1 VVVPEFGGV
10 SVGQDV
16 AAVELVGQQPA
27 EPVSG
32 AVGVVVLAGSLGGG
46 VVGQLVGGL
55 LVGVVL
61 VVVGVVVAGVVEG
74 SPAPGA
80 AGGVL
85 PEDVG
90 GDSTVGSVWV
100 WV

>member
-1 VVVPEFGGV
+1 MAV
-10 SVGQDV
+10 
-16 AAVELVGQQPA
+16 VELVGQQAAGPG
-27 EPVSG
+27 SG
-32 AVGVVVLAGSLGGG
+32 AVGVVVVGGSLGGG

-55 LVGVVL
+55 PVGVVL
-61 VVVGVVVAGVVEG
+61 VVVGVAVVVAGVVEG

-90 GDSTVGSVWV
+90 VDSTVGSVWV